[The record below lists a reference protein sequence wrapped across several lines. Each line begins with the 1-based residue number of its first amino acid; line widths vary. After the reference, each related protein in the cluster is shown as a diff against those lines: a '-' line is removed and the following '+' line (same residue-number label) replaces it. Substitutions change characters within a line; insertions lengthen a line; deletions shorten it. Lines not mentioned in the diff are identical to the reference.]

1 MDKIVKNITIGIRHK
16 RIFRIR
22 DNFGKFIDCILH
34 NSESPFSIKYF
45 PFIDEKL
52 SDSVILHNEDNE
64 HFHINTDDFI
74 LKLNTTDD
82 FKKSVSHIVDDVLP
96 FIKKRIFNIT
106 KIDEITRV
114 GVVFSLEFFSKD
126 KINKL
131 ISYFTDKNIEQ
142 INNFEM
148 RFTRK
153 LPVDESMT
161 KKGVNDYVNIIYTL
175 VKKKDKMIINFDYQR
190 YFSPELKDINDFDLG
205 KFVESAVNN
214 LKDTYAKWLK
224 NYEEEQ
230 AEDNTA
236 DSPKESGEGEET
248 ETAKTRDEK

>member
-34 NSESPFSIKYF
+34 NSDSPFSIKFF

-52 SDSVILHNEDNE
+52 SDSVILHNENDE

-74 LKLNTTDD
+74 LKLKTEDD
-82 FKKSVSHIVDDVLP
+82 FKKSVSHIVNNILP

-106 KIDEITRV
+106 KIDDITRV
-114 GVVFSLEFFSKD
+114 GIVFSLEFFSKD
-126 KINKL
+126 KISDL
-131 ISYFTDKNIEQ
+131 ISYFTNKNIEK
-142 INNFEM
+142 INNFDM

-153 LPVDESMT
+153 LPIDESLT
-161 KKGVNDYVNIIYTL
+161 KKGVNDYINIIYTF
-175 VKKKDKMIINFDYQR
+175 VNKKDKMLINFDYQR

-205 KFVESAVNN
+205 NFVESAVANLNN
-214 LKDTYAKWLK
+214 TYDKWLK
-224 NYEEEQ
+224 NYEEKQ
-230 AEDNTA
+230 AEDNTKNG
-236 DSPKESGEGEET
+236 PEESGEGKEAET
-248 ETAKTRDEK
+248 TKARDEK